1 MDDWGV
7 VAAPR
12 DCLESDARA
21 RSHSESSAKSSYF
34 CAVFRARR
42 FGSAGRRRTAFL
54 NGRLPAARVDPSTGE
69 VIWMIGE

>member
-12 DCLESDARA
+12 DCLESDART

-34 CAVFRARR
+34 WAAFRAQR
-42 FGSAGRRRTAFL
+42 FGSAGRLRTAFL
-54 NGRLPAARVDPSTGE
+54 NGRIPLRRRALR
-69 VIWMIGE
+69 